1 MLGPVPSV
9 TMIRFV
15 ATILLAV
22 ELGAGFG
29 TAAATVVSTTDQSM
43 VVDLHVEI
51 ETSADSV
58 VAHFSIPGEET
69 AIIPLLPRDGATYGV
84 TTELKLADYQVVF
97 EAVGIEGAVS
107 NPVRLSEM
115 GVDTRFGEQPASTTD
130 TGEERSP
137 ETQRWLWL
145 GVALGAGSLSVL
157 AFWVLGGR
165 EDPDGDHVPD
175 HTPPES
181 PGSGV

>member
-1 MLGPVPSV
+1 
-9 TMIRFV
+9 MIRGA
-15 ATILLAV
+15 ATILLAA

-43 VVDLHVEI
+43 VVDLHVGI
-51 ETSADSV
+51 ETPADSV

-69 AIIPLLPRDGATYGV
+69 VVIPLLPRDGVTYGV

-97 EAVGIEGAVS
+97 EAVGPEGAVS
-107 NPVRLSEM
+107 NAVRLSEM
-115 GVDTRFGEQPASTTD
+115 GVDTSFGEQPTATID
-130 TGEERSP
+130 TGDERSP
-137 ETQRWLWL
+137 ETRRWLWL

-157 AFWVLGGR
+157 AFWALGGR

-175 HTPPES
+175 HTSPRA
-181 PGSGV
+181 PGSDA